1 MWSSCMYMYTHIL
14 HISFQE
20 KSYSLQSSKGSVGY
34 PIVTGCQENGDRP
47 LKREN
52 PHKYLLYKPTFSQV
66 MVFLAS
72 GKILFHFCF
81 VNFI

>member
-1 MWSSCMYMYTHIL
+1 MFFFIL
-14 HISFQE
+14 SDLTTNNVLSQE
-20 KSYSLQSSKGSVGY
+20 KSYSVSSTKGGVGY
-34 PIVTGCQENGDRP
+34 PVVTGCQENGDRP

-72 GKILFHFCF
+72 GRFQL
-81 VNFI
+81 